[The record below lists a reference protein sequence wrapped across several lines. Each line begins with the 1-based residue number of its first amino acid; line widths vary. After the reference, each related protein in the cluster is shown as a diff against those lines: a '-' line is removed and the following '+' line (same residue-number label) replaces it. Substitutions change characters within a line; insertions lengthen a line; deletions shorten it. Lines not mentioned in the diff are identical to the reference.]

1 MKNEDFEK
9 LLKQSKMNKKE
20 FANMVEMNYTSVT
33 NWASNDNVPNWV
45 RTWLENYIAKCNYE
59 KIKTTLRNSGAC
71 ED

>member
-45 RTWLENYIAKCNYE
+45 RTWL
-59 KIKTTLRNSGAC
+59 KTTSQNATMKK
-71 ED
+71 